1 MNEPIISPWIFY
13 WMAVVDNLRSLLGF
27 IGLSATGI
35 TMCFCLDW
43 VVEGASLN
51 KDNSVKYKQKIKLLC
66 CIGLACA
73 VLFSLI
79 PNQTT
84 LTRMIVASYVTP
96 QNIEIMQGEANKSVD
111 YLISKII
118 EVGEK
123 WEQRGRSND

>member
-13 WMAVVDNLRSLLGF
+13 WMSVVDNLRTLLSCIAAMAF
-27 IGLSATGI
+27 ATALWL
-35 TMCFCLDW
+35 CLDW
-43 VVEGASLN
+43 IVEFCSSKNDSA
-51 KDNSVKYKQKIKLLC
+51 KHIQKAKTLA
-66 CIGLACA
+66 CIGLVCSI
-73 VLFSLI
+73 LFSFI
-79 PNQTT
+79 PSEKT

-123 WEQRGRSND
+123 WEQRGQSND

>member
-13 WMAVVDNLRSLLGF
+13 WMSVVDNLRSFIGL
-27 IGLSATGI
+27 IGLSAAGI
-35 TMCFCLDW
+35 TMWFCLDW
-43 VVEGASLN
+43 IVTLRTNEA
-51 KDNSVKYKQKIKLLC
+51 KSVKYKQKIKPLC
-66 CIGLACA
+66 CIALVCG
-73 VLFSLI
+73 VLSVLI

-111 YLISKII
+111 YLINKII

-123 WEQRGRSND
+123 WEQRGQSNG